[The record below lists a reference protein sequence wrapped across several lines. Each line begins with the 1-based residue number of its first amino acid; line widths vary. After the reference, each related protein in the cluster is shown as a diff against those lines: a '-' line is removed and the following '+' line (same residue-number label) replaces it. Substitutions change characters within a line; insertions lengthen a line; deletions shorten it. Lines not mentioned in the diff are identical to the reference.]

1 MKHRSIALAAAILA
15 AGIATAP
22 MAQQPAT
29 PANTAPAAPTS
40 PAAGPAPASPAT
52 PAAKSAVPTPKHNC
66 VKPSEFPGNLASDNQ
81 RRTWQK
87 SYVDYVECLKTF
99 VKEQQALAEP
109 HVRASNEAIEE
120 HNNAIKDYNAQ
131 IEKAKGN

>member
-1 MKHRSIALAAAILA
+1 MKHRFIALAAALVA

-22 MAQQPAT
+22 MAQQPA
-29 PANTAPAAPTS
+29 APAAP
-40 PAAGPAPASPAT
+40 PAPAGASTAAPPAT
-52 PAAKSAVPTPKHNC
+52 AAAPIPKHNC
-66 VKPSEFPGNLASDNQ
+66 VKPSEYPGNLASDNQ

>member
-1 MKHRSIALAAAILA
+1 MDNVGGEHS
-15 AGIATAP
+15 P
-22 MAQQPAT
+22 
-29 PANTAPAAPTS
+29 PANF
-40 PAAGPAPASPAT
+40 
-52 PAAKSAVPTPKHNC
+52 C
-66 VKPSEFPGNLASDNQ
+66 KPSEFPGNLASDNQ

-120 HNNAIKDYNAQ
+120 HNNAVKDYNAQ

>member
-1 MKHRSIALAAAILA
+1 MKHRSIALAAAIVA
-15 AGIATAP
+15 AALATAP

-29 PANTAPAAPTS
+29 PANTAPAAPAS
-40 PAAGPAPASPAT
+40 PAAGPAPASPGT